1 MPDADATCG
10 HGQSRRMRA
19 EGPTTMERFGAF
31 RPRGW
36 NRFATLLVRLGLG
49 RGKLKTLLEWVW
61 FRGRPGTVAD
71 LSRYGLRWRL
81 DFSDNV
87 ADSRILF
94 SSREYNG
101 RELDAL
107 RRACDAGLF
116 VDVGA
121 NIGYFTVRMAGCGS
135 RVLALEPNPA
145 AYRRM
150 RRNISLN
157 GLDDRVTALQIGAG
171 AQEGTATLTFG
182 NDLGGGSTVHPSPEP
197 NRVTIRTSPLADIV
211 AAQGIRGIDALKID
225 VEGAEDQVL
234 VPFFQTAADEM
245 RPRCIV
251 IEDSRRLWKTD
262 VIDMLM
268 GQGYRMEFRTRS
280 NLVLARQ

>member
-1 MPDADATCG
+1 
-10 HGQSRRMRA
+10 
-19 EGPTTMERFGAF
+19 MEQFGAF
-31 RPRGW
+31 RPKGW
-36 NRFATLLVRLGLG
+36 NHFATLLVRLGLG
-49 RGKLKTLLEWVW
+49 RGRLKGLLEWVW
-61 FRGRPGTVAD
+61 LRGRPGTVAD
-71 LSRYGLRWRL
+71 LTRYGLRWRV

-101 RELDAL
+101 RELGAL
-107 RRACDAGLF
+107 RRACGTGLF

-135 RVLALEPNPA
+135 RVLALEPNPV

-150 RRNISLN
+150 QLNISLN
-157 GLDDRVTALQIGAG
+157 DLGDRIAALQIGAG
-171 AQEGTATLTFG
+171 AHEGTATLTFG
-182 NDLGGGSTVHPSPEP
+182 GDLGGGSTVHPSPAA
-197 NRVTIRTSPLADIV
+197 NKVTIRTSPLADIV
-211 AAQGIRGIDALKID
+211 TAQGVRGIDGLKID

-245 RPRCIV
+245 RPLCIV
-251 IEDSRRLWKTD
+251 IEDNRQLWKTD

-268 GQGYRMEFRTRS
+268 GQGYRMDFRTRS
-280 NLVLARQ
+280 NLVLVRQ